1 MSRRTKVTIED
12 DYDDLTIPRK
22 RSRENN
28 RQGTRTVKEKFL
40 EDQPINLAPL
50 TPLNEKQAEYI
61 RLIQSKPLVLATGL
75 AGSSKCVSCDTLIPT
90 PEGIFEIKDFM
101 DCEDGYFPL
110 EKTVY
115 GINGEERTSHFFKES
130 NAHTLKLKT
139 KFGYEIVGT
148 GEHPILVVK
157 SDGTSEF
164 KCLDQIQVGD
174 TVYLKHGKT
183 FDNKNDFR
191 YEVSPVEEYSE
202 IPEEIL
208 KSGLSTKT
216 SFLNSLFGIQNK
228 IVSKHEKLLKQC
240 QILLLESST
249 ISNRYYDEEHAE
261 WVLEVVGNAKITS
274 PEYFFNK
281 VESVTDAGYQTVYDF
296 TVPGTHSFVSNG
308 FVSHNTYIPTVM
320 ACDALLLG
328 AARGGIDKIVLSRPN
343 ISNSKSLGYMK
354 GDLLEK
360 YSYWLAPVLS
370 IMKERLGTERL
381 NLHLEKGNIE
391 FVPMEVIKGYSASN
405 CFFLV
410 DEAED
415 LSWEEAIKVVT
426 RQGKNCTMVLAGD
439 VAQSELK
446 ASSGMLK
453 LIELS
458 KRNPQ
463 LDVGL
468 VDFNEF
474 SDIVRSKS
482 AREWIKVLVKE
493 NELK

>member
-75 AGSSKCVSCDTLIPT
+75 AGSSKCLAKDTLIPT
-90 PEGIFEIKDFM
+90 SEGIFEIKDFM

-115 GINGEERTSHFFKES
+115 GINGEEQTSHFFKES

-148 GEHPILVVK
+148 DEHPILVVK
-157 SDGTSEF
+157 SDGTNEF
-164 KCLDQIQVGD
+164 KRLDQIQSGD
-174 TVYLKHGKT
+174 SVYLKHGTT
-183 FDNKNDFR
+183 FDNGNDF
-191 YEVSPVEEYSE
+191 YYSVLPVEEYTE
-202 IPEEIL
+202 IPDEIL
-208 KSGLSTKT
+208 KAGLSTRVE
-216 SFLNSLFGIQNK
+216 FFENLLGNQNK

-240 QILLLESST
+240 QVLLLEFGTFSS
-249 ISNRYYDEEHAE
+249 RYYDEEQKE
-261 WVLEVVGNAKITS
+261 WVLLVEGGVELEK
-274 PEYFFNK
+274 EYFFDK

-458 KRNPQ
+458 KKNPQ